1 MWEQQ
6 ETGYGQLN
14 KLMPDTVFSYSSNF
28 SLLLST
34 TKEYLP
40 QVRRHMHA
48 SVLECV
54 APCWCAQGWLALSGV
69 HSWITPSRSVCCVS
83 ARTVL

>member
-40 QVRRHMHA
+40 QVRCHMHA
-48 SVLECV
+48 CSGVCCALLVRAGV
-54 APCWCAQGWLALSGV
+54 AGTVWCA
-69 HSWITPSRSVCCVS
+69 
-83 ARTVL
+83 

>member
-6 ETGYGQLN
+6 QPGYGQLN
-14 KLMPDTVFSYSSNF
+14 KLMPDVVFSYSSNF

-40 QVRRHMHA
+40 EV
-48 SVLECV
+48 
-54 APCWCAQGWLALSGV
+54 GG
-69 HSWITPSRSVCCVS
+69 T
-83 ARTVL
+83 